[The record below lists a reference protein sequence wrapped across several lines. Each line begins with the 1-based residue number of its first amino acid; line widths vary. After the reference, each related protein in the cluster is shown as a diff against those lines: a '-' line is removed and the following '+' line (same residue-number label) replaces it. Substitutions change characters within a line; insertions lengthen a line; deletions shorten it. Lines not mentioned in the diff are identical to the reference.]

1 MLKNGTNKAQR
12 TGRASMDSNTVL
24 TAAEASFTY
33 ENNTQQY
40 AGVEQPFPALQRQV
54 SADSSSAG
62 GGLRLSLSMNR
73 PKTTSGGGTG
83 EGGDTTSN
91 TTTNS
96 TGDIAAAEKRPT
108 FKFVI

>member
-1 MLKNGTNKAQR
+1 
-12 TGRASMDSNTVL
+12 MDSNTVL

-73 PKTTSGGGTG
+73 PKTASG

-96 TGDIAAAEKRPT
+96 TGNIAAGEKRPT

>member
-1 MLKNGTNKAQR
+1 
-12 TGRASMDSNTVL
+12 MDSNAVL

-40 AGVEQPFPALQRQV
+40 AGVEQPFPLQRQV

-73 PKTTSGGGTG
+73 PKTASGGSTG